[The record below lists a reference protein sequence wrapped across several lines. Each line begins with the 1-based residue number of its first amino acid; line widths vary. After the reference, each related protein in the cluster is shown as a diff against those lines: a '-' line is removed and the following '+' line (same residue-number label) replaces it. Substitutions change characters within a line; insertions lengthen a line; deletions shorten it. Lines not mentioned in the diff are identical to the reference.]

1 MISDPNPSST
11 KPYDRRELHYM
22 FVNKVRLLLLSGTA
36 IIATAGTAEAAQT
49 TAGTTITNTAQVTYT
64 VNGQQT
70 TTNSS
75 TATFVVDRKVNF
87 TLITDQASNTKVN
100 VGQIGAVTSYKLTNT
115 TNGTQDFLLDTAQA
129 VPLGA
134 LLGSPDFTMA
144 NLKVFV
150 DSNNNGVYDPGTDIA
165 TYVDQLAPDA
175 SIEIFIVGDVPATGN
190 SNLAQVALHATVA
203 DGNAANAKGTALI
216 ATDLNL
222 ANADQTVDIVFADN
236 DSDGTLYLGDI
247 ARNGQAIAYAGYEAG
262 ARNVALTVTKTA
274 RVISDDVNSL
284 VNPKALPGAV
294 VEYCLTVNN
303 ATSGV
308 PATNVVLTD
317 VVPTNTTFVPGTLTI
332 GAPGV
337 LGITCTLSSLGTT
350 TGYTGAYDTSTK
362 TVTATIPTVAGS
374 GSVAASFRV
383 TIN

>member
-1 MISDPNPSST
+1 
-11 KPYDRRELHYM
+11 M

-36 IIATAGTAEAAQT
+36 IIATAGTAHAAQT

-87 TLITDQASNTKVN
+87 TLVTDQASNTKVN

-175 SIEIFIVGDVPATGN
+175 SIEIFIVGDVPATGT
-190 SNLAQVALHATVA
+190 SNLAQVSLHATVA
-203 DGNAANAKGTALI
+203 DGNAANTKGTALI

-284 VNPKALPGAV
+284 INPKALPGAV

>member
-1 MISDPNPSST
+1 
-11 KPYDRRELHYM
+11 M

-36 IIATAGTAEAAQT
+36 IIATAGTAHAAQT

-64 VNGQQT
+64 VNGSPQ
-70 TTNSS
+70 TTNST

-115 TNGTQDFLLDTAQA
+115 TNGTQDFLLDSAQA
-129 VPLGA
+129 VPLGFFPNTA
-134 LLGSPDFTMA
+134 DFTLG
-144 NLKVFV
+144 NIKIYV
-150 DSNNNGVYDPGTDIA
+150 DSNNNGLYDPGTDVG
-165 TYVDQLAPDA
+165 TYVDELAPDA
-175 SIEIFIVGDVPATGN
+175 SVEIFIVGDVPATGN

-203 DGNAANAKGTALI
+203 NGGAANVKGTALL

-247 ARNGQAIAYAGYEAG
+247 ARNGQGIAYAAYEAG

-274 RVISDDVNSL
+274 RVLSDDVNL
-284 VNPKALPGAV
+284 GVFPKALPGAT

-303 ATSGV
+303 ATPLV
-308 PATNVVLTD
+308 TATNVVLTD
-317 VVPTNTTFVPGTLTI
+317 VVPANTTYVPGTLTI
-332 GAPGV
+332 GLAGV
-337 LGITCTLSSLGTT
+337 LGTTCTLSTLGST
-350 TGYTGAYDTSTK
+350 TGYTGNYDTSTK
-362 TVTATIPTVAGS
+362 TVTATIPSVAGLAT
-374 GSVAASFRV
+374 VAASFQV
-383 TIN
+383 KIN